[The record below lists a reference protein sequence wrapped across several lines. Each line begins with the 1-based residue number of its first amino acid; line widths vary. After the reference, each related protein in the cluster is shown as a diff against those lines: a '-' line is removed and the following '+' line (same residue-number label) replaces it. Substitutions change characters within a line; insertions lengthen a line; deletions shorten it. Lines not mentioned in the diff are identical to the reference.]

1 MKVFVFL
8 GAPGA
13 GKGTQAALIASRIGA
28 VHISTGALLREEI
41 RSGSVLGKR
50 VKELVESGMLVDDVT
65 LFECCSGTLQ
75 RAQHAGKSALILDGV
90 PRNLSQVE
98 ILDGVLSKLDLKVD
112 AAIDFEVARDVLV
125 KRLSNRWTCQKCSAV
140 VSGNAEGL
148 APSSCSSCGATNSY
162 ARRKDDEPESV
173 SKRLGVYDS
182 ETAPVS
188 GSYKKRQLL
197 CCVDAN
203 QEPELV
209 YLEVGAVIMKKLK

>member
-13 GKGTQAALIASRIGA
+13 GKGTQAALIAGRLGA
-28 VHISTGALLREEI
+28 IHISTGALLREEI
-41 RSGSVLGKR
+41 RFDSPLGQR
-50 VKELVESGMLVDDVT
+50 VKSLVESGSLVDDKT
-65 LFECCSGTLQ
+65 LFECCSGTLK
-75 RAQHAGKSALILDGV
+75 RALEAGKSALLLDGV

-98 ILDGVLSKLDLKVD
+98 ILDDVLSKLDLKVD
-112 AAIDFEVARDVLV
+112 AAIDFEVSRDVLV

-148 APSSCSSCGATNSY
+148 APSSCSACGATNSY

-173 SKRLGVYDS
+173 SKRLGVYDT

-188 GSYKKRQLL
+188 GNYRQRQVLSV
-197 CCVDAN
+197 VDAD
-203 QEPELV
+203 QDPELV
-209 YLEVGAVIMKKLK
+209 YLDVGAVIMKKLK